1 MLRWLTVVWV
11 MLAALAGCQRAAPP
25 AVSAPAQDAPLPVP
39 WTPTTAAGATPTATR
54 VVHPTPTW
62 DGTPPPPSLEQVPRM
77 LPARLDRALRGDTPE
92 GLESGVTV
100 VDVRTLAEYEQAH
113 VSGARHIPLEE
124 LNERASELDRDQTI
138 VLYELSSVETGAA
151 QGARTLYALGFAHL
165 AVLEGGVQRW
175 YADGY
180 AIEGSWLT
188 PTPDESG
195 PPWTLTPLATEAG
208 ETATVAATTAVT
220 STLPAGAAATGTPT
234 LTPSVAVTPT
244 KQK

>member
-1 MLRWLTVVWV
+1 MSRWLTVVWIT
-11 MLAALAGCQRAAPP
+11 LAALAGCRRAPP
-25 AVSAPAQDAPLPVP
+25 AVSAPAQDAPLPAP

-54 VVHPTPTW
+54 VVQPTPTW
-62 DGTPPPPSLEQVPRM
+62 DGTPPPPSLEQVPRIP
-77 LPARLDRALRGDTPE
+77 PARLDRALRGDTPE

-113 VSGARHIPLEE
+113 VPGARHIPLEE

-151 QGARTLYALGFAHL
+151 QGAMTLYTLGFAHL

-195 PPWTLTPLATEAG
+195 PPWTLTPLATEVG
-208 ETATVAATTAVT
+208 ETETVTAT
-220 STLPAGAAATGTPT
+220 LQAGAAATGTPT

-244 KQK
+244 KQE